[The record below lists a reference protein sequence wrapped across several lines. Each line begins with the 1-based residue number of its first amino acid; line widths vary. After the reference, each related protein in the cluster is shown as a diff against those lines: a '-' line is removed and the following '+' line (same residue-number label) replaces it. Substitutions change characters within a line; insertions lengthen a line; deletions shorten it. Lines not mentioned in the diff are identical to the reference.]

1 MSDGKESDKNHTIEN
16 VVTILA
22 VSTMMFF
29 LIILPWYGQ
38 IDAHASGNNKW
49 YCKCSQAAA
58 TRCSQAAAN
67 KCQAAATEC
76 RKAAANKCK
85 TAANKCSQATA
96 TECQAAANKCSQAAA
111 NKCQAA
117 ANKCQAA
124 DTECQAVATECA
136 QENVKRSVTNI
147 CHPPESPW
155 YSRTKHYKLQT
166 MKACLKAEG
175 RLPALLSSNCASD
188 TPKSLEKLEK
198 AVKEIERQGQA
209 EEALGFLI
217 SPGIILG
224 FGERPSDISIVDVID
239 DTGTTTTIIEHSRS
253 RMQMRMALEVHWF
266 WDYGGG
272 FASDYLY
279 GHGPFLAGAFLNGGS
294 LVNPIEHLG
303 IGYMIGLKFGENQKL
318 NLGVGVFHNT
328 KTEVLRDQYSNG
340 QDVTKLGLE
349 RNDIVREDDDTALM
363 LIISAIP
370 LSIK

>member
-29 LIILPWYGQ
+29 LMILPSY
-38 IDAHASGNNKW
+38 AGNSKW
-49 YCKCSQAAA
+49 YCP
-58 TRCSQAAAN
+58 
-67 KCQAAATEC
+67 
-76 RKAAANKCK
+76 CK
-85 TAANKCSQATA
+85 TNNCPNKYCTQ
-96 TECQAAANKCSQAAA
+96 K
-111 NKCQAA
+111 
-117 ANKCQAA
+117 
-124 DTECQAVATECA
+124 
-136 QENVKRSVTNI
+136 NVKRSVTNI

-166 MKACLKAEG
+166 MKACLDAEG
-175 RLPALLSSNCASD
+175 RLPELLKSNCDDTSRSD
-188 TPKSLEKLEK
+188 DTSGSLEK

-224 FGERPSDISIVDVID
+224 FGERPSDISID
-239 DTGTTTTIIEHSRS
+239 DTTTIIEHSRS

-266 WDYGGG
+266 WDYGWE

-279 GHGPFLAGAFLNGGS
+279 GHGPFLAGAFINGGS
-294 LVNPIEHLG
+294 LVNPVEHLG

-340 QDVTKLGLE
+340 QDVTGLGLE

-370 LSIK
+370 LSIN